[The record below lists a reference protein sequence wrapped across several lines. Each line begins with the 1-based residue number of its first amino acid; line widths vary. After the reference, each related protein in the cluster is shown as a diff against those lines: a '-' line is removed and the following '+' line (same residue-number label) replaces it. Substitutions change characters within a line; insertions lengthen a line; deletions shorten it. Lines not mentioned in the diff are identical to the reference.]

1 MELIILEAMAMLL
14 VITARMIIVAA
25 IALSFLLAI
34 P

>member
-1 MELIILEAMAMLL
+1 MELMMLDAMAMLL

-25 IALSFLLAI
+25 IALSFLFAI

>member
-1 MELIILEAMAMLL
+1 MEVMMLEAMAMLL

-25 IALSFLLAI
+25 IALSFLFAI

>member
-1 MELIILEAMAMLL
+1 MEVMMLDAMAMLL

-25 IALSFLLAI
+25 IALSFLFAI